1 MNTPKFKQFAAAFQ
15 KGGAAAL
22 CLNVIRYRSGVIKA
36 TVENDK
42 LFLEEIPRQIQEE
55 TLNVRNDIDVVK
67 AVNEIEEKLMSL
79 DKSER
84 QGYIHKVM
92 LHFKDWADIF
102 NPLDSIERLTAKVQE
117 LEQSELE
124 PTDSRKEFLKKEFL
138 KNEELNAV
146 KGFLQRR
153 KDIMAAA
160 KSLLKENHDVVFWH
174 VSLIEFAHCFASMLL
189 RHQIDLMRLQME
201 FGIYLVRDIDLHW
214 EAKYIGNEEYVKKL
228 MNELASDDKEPQ
240 QEDKKDNKTS
250 HFGLTIQEDEL
261 IRIYEELKSNG
272 FISGSTTLEQWRY
285 VCTGEGEPVD
295 KPIEWTESNIGL
307 AYFITKLFRD
317 CNKNFW
323 ELAKNTFTAK
333 GQAINIGSLKSQ
345 LSKIANG
352 YSDRPELFD
361 KIDKIIQ

>member
-22 CLNVIRYRSGVIKA
+22 ILNVIRYRSGVIKA

-84 QGYIHKVM
+84 EGYIHKVI
-92 LHFKDWADIF
+92 LYFKDWADVF
-102 NPLDSIERLTAKVQE
+102 NPISSIERLTAKVQK
-117 LEQSELE
+117 LEQNKLE
-124 PTDSRKEFLKKEFL
+124 PTDSRKEFL

-146 KGFLQRR
+146 KGFLQKR

-160 KSLLKENHDVVFWH
+160 KSLLKENHDVVFWQG
-174 VSLIEFAHCFASMLL
+174 SLIGFAHCLAAMLL
-189 RHQIDLMRLQME
+189 RHQIDLMKLQKE
-201 FGIYLVRDIDLHW
+201 CGIYLVKDIDLHFV
-214 EAKYIGNEEYVKKL
+214 AHYIGSEEYVRKL
-228 MNELASDDKEPQ
+228 MNELPSDDKEPQ

-250 HFGLTIQEDEL
+250 HFGLTILEDEL
-261 IRIYEELKSNG
+261 TRIYEELKSNG

-285 VCTGEGEPVD
+285 VCKGAGEPVD

-307 AYFITKLFRD
+307 GYFVTRLFKD
-317 CNKNFW
+317 YNKNFW
-323 ELAKNTFTAK
+323 ELTKDLFTVK
-333 GQAINIGSLKSQ
+333 GQAINIASLKSQ
-345 LSKIANG
+345 LSRIMSG
-352 YSDRPELFD
+352 YNSRPKMFD
-361 KIDKIIQ
+361 VIDKIIQ